1 MHKKNLC
8 AVAAAAA
15 VLSGSAYAQTNVSI
29 YGLMDSGVEYTSHAG
44 TAGSALR
51 MMSGGTNT
59 SRLGFKGTEDLG
71 GGLKALFRLEQGIMI
86 DTGALDG
93 DLFGRHAYV
102 GLKGGFG
109 QVVAGRSSSTTFD
122 FILPFDP
129 QGYSPLYSW
138 ATSGNA
144 TGGRK
149 DGMPAR
155 ISNVIKYQGTFGG
168 IKLGASYGFGE
179 TAGDNSDNSK
189 YALGAGYAGGP
200 FSAALVYDRV
210 NGTAAAA
217 TPGSFDKTS
226 TVHLGL
232 GYAINPSMKVMFGYR
247 DYKKALASGAPDLRS
262 DMYWTGVSYKAS
274 PAVTLTSAV
283 YYQDIKNVAAG
294 ADADPLLFA
303 LRAKYAMSKRTFL
316 YASLGYARAK
326 NNKFVSVSRDDA
338 GFSDSQTGMTV
349 GVQHRF

>member
-1 MHKKNLC
+1 MYKKTFI
-8 AVAAAAA
+8 AAAAA
-15 VLSGSAYAQTNVSI
+15 SVLSAGAHAQTNVSI
-29 YGLMDSGVEYTSHAG
+29 YGVMDSGVEYASHAG
-44 TAGSALR
+44 AAGSAVRLV
-51 MMSGGTNT
+51 SGGTNT
-59 SRLGFKGTEDLG
+59 SRLGFRGTEDLG
-71 GGLKALFRLEQGIMI
+71 GGLKALFRLESGIAI

-109 QVVAGRSSSTTFD
+109 TVVAGRSSSTTFD
-122 FILPFDP
+122 FMLPFDP

-155 ISNVIKYQGTFGG
+155 ISNVVKYATTFNG

-179 TAGDNSDNSK
+179 KAGDTTDNSK
-189 YALGAGYAGGP
+189 YAVGAGYTGGP

-217 TPGSFDKTS
+217 TPGAFDKAS
-226 TVHLGL
+226 TIHLGL
-232 GYAINPSMKVMFGYR
+232 GYDLSPSVKLRFGYR
-247 DYKKALASGAPDLRS
+247 DYKRTLASGAPDLRS
-262 DMYWTGVSYKAS
+262 GMYWTGVVYKAS
-274 PAVTLTSAV
+274 PKLTVTGAV
-283 YYQDIKNVAAG
+283 YYQDIKNVAPG
-294 ADADPLLFA
+294 ADADPLMFA
-303 LRAKYAMSKRTFL
+303 LRTKYALSKRTFL
-316 YASLGYARAK
+316 YASVAHARAK
-326 NNKFVSVSRDDA
+326 NGKLVSVSRDDA
-338 GFSDSQTGMTV
+338 GFADNQTGVVV